1 MNCFSCDQPAI
12 NACKRCSKT
21 YCEDHGNAT
30 YCADCLKPASAM
42 PSFNLYR
49 GSLLV
54 LLIGTAVAVL
64 LLVRPPSGGS
74 SAPDVTVARV
84 TPTADTGG
92 DETAQSGTPPQ
103 SETEAPGEST
113 PEPTAGGAETPD
125 AGTPGTGGTPSAE
138 DTPAAG
144 ETPTVTFRE
153 YVVQEGDT
161 LFSIAENNMP
171 PGDDLVAYVDA
182 IAVLNSATPDTLVLV
197 PGETI
202 ILPPLP

>member
-1 MNCFSCDQPAI
+1 
-12 NACKRCSKT
+12 
-21 YCEDHGNAT
+21 
-30 YCADCLKPASAM
+30 M

-54 LLIGTAVAVL
+54 LLVGTAIAVL

-84 TPTADTGG
+84 TPTAESG
-92 DETAQSGTPPQ
+92 DENTPEPETTPQ
-103 SETEAPGEST
+103 SEE
-113 PEPTAGGAETPD
+113 
-125 AGTPGTGGTPSAE
+125 
-138 DTPAAG
+138 TPAAG
-144 ETPTVTFRE
+144 GTPGATAPAGEETPGAETTPSADSTAGPEPTEGAAVTFRD

-171 PGDDLVAYVDA
+171 PGDDLVAYVEA
-182 IAVLNSATPDTLVLV
+182 IAVLNSSTVDTMVLV

-202 ILPPLP
+202 LLPPLP

>member
-84 TPTADTGG
+84 TPTADTGRE
-92 DETAQSGTPPQ
+92 ETPQAGTPPQ
-103 SETEAPGEST
+103 SETTPTPGAGT
-113 PEPTAGGAETPD
+113 PEATASVDETPGAEETPAAEETPD
-125 AGTPGTGGTPSAE
+125 AEP
-138 DTPAAG
+138 
-144 ETPTVTFRE
+144 VTYRE

-171 PGDDLVAYVDA
+171 PGDDLVAYVEA
-182 IAVLNSATPDTLVLV
+182 IAVLNSATVDTLQLI
-197 PGETI
+197 PGDTI
-202 ILPPLP
+202 LLPPLP